1 MQQLRALEASEA
13 AVAIDDKTSG
23 IVADHQSRRH
33 HDVTTATAAGLR
45 LGHEEDQF
53 ADIAFGGLLLYNDFS
68 YTLSRPNL
76 MDFNATYRGFRNP
89 TGELTVGSLNPFPA
103 QIPRGKIG

>member
-1 MQQLRALEASEA
+1 MRTRRRPVQQLRALEASAA

-45 LGHEEDQF
+45 LAQEDQF
-53 ADIAFGGLLLYNDFS
+53 AGHCFWRVAFVQGDFP
-68 YTLSRPNL
+68 TP
-76 MDFNATYRGFRNP
+76 FATQF
-89 TGELTVGSLNPFPA
+89 
-103 QIPRGKIG
+103 

>member
-1 MQQLRALEASEA
+1 MQQLRELEASAA

-45 LGHEEDQF
+45 LAQEDQL
-53 ADIAFGGLLLYNDFS
+53 AGTLLLEGSFC
-68 YTLSRPNL
+68 
-76 MDFNATYRGFRNP
+76 TYRLIFLHP
-89 TGELTVGSLNPFPA
+89 
-103 QIPRGKIG
+103 